1 MPSCTVSC
9 LPCTSAT
16 SGTGAKSMRSGAAGI
31 LTSKKSGSLLRPPE
45 SVTTS
50 CTVYVPTTSATNVG
64 VLVLALESVAALPGG
79 KSANDQSYCSSEEA
93 VLSSDDP
100 LPSRITASPNS
111 TVWSMPAY
119 AVGAAF
125 GITSKKSGSLL
136 RPPESVTTSRT
147 VYVPTTS
154 ATNVYTLALHVA
166 LPISLP
172 GGKSANDQSY
182 CSSEEAVLSSDDP
195 LPSRITT
202 SPNSTVWS
210 MPAYAVG
217 AAFGRLASSQISEPI
232 KNKFA

>member
-1 MPSCTVSC
+1 MPSCTVSR

-31 LTSKKSGSLLRPPE
+31 LTSKKSGSLLRPLE

-79 KSANDQSYCSSEEA
+79 RSANDQSYCSSEEAVLSSDDPLPSRITASPNATVWSMPAYAVGAAFGLTSKKSGSLLRPLESVTTSCTVYVPTTSATNVGVLVLALESVAALPGGRSANDQSYCSSEEA

-125 GITSKKSGSLL
+125 G
-136 RPPESVTTSRT
+136 
-147 VYVPTTS
+147 
-154 ATNVYTLALHVA
+154 
-166 LPISLP
+166 
-172 GGKSANDQSY
+172 
-182 CSSEEAVLSSDDP
+182 
-195 LPSRITT
+195 
-202 SPNSTVWS
+202 
-210 MPAYAVG
+210 
-217 AAFGRLASSQISEPI
+217 RLASSQISEPI